1 MHPTRHIARRPA
13 VRRAY
18 VTRRE
23 TEALRL
29 AANGH
34 TNRAIGGHLGVGVE
48 AVNSLM
54 QSAFRKLRVHD
65 RAQAV
70 AVGLRLGILA
80 LDDVTVPEGANQGWR
95 NSFSD

>member
-1 MHPTRHIARRPA
+1 M
-13 VRRAY
+13 
-18 VTRRE
+18 TRRE
-23 TEALRL
+23 IEALRL
-29 AANGH
+29 VANGH

-70 AVGLRLGILA
+70 AVALRLGILS
-80 LDDVTVPEGANQGWR
+80 LEDVTVPEGANAGWR
-95 NSFSD
+95 NSA